1 MDKKQFLKKGVACLV
16 IGGLSAYVTHQL
28 LKQYKHVM
36 KQVKEIEIFDEI
48 FEKSFANVIYTVVY
62 SILNDFDANIQ
73 FEQHD
78 EMLIAYIHLDKYKS
92 TNESVFALQDELVS
106 RLKDNYPN
114 EFIIDVMRVDE
125 RRLKISAFP
134 LYFTRLQD

>member
-1 MDKKQFLKKGVACLV
+1 MDKKSFLKKASTCLIV
-16 IGGLSAYVTHQL
+16 GGLSAYVIHQL
-28 LKQYKHVM
+28 LRRFKYVM
-36 KQVKEIEIFDEI
+36 KQVKEIEIFE
-48 FEKSFANVIYTVVY
+48 ECFASAVYTIVY
-62 SILNDFDANIQ
+62 SILNDFNANIQ

-92 TNESVFALQDELVS
+92 TSESVFALQDELVG

>member
-1 MDKKQFLKKGVACLV
+1 MDKKQFLKKGVACLA
-16 IGGLSAYVTHQL
+16 IGGLSVYVTHQL

-36 KQVKEIEIFDEI
+36 KQVKEIEM
-48 FEKSFANVIYTVVY
+48 FEKCFASVIYTVVY

-78 EMLIAYIHLDKYKS
+78 EMLVAYIHLDKYKS
-92 TNESVFALQDELVS
+92 TNESVFALQDELVG

-134 LYFTRLQD
+134 LYFMRLQD